1 MSNKKQEIIDRT
13 IEVLR
18 KEADLKGLKAL
29 TEVPED
35 VVVTKE
41 QCLENVAKE
50 LSLYDESYVAK
61 FLEIV
66 LEDIAKTIH

>member
-61 FLEIV
+61 SG
-66 LEDIAKTIH
+66 KCNR

>member
-18 KEADLKGLKAL
+18 KEADLKGLRAL

-61 FLEIV
+61 FLELV
-66 LEDIAKTIH
+66 LEDIAKTVH

>member
-18 KEADLKGLKAL
+18 KEADLKGLRAL

-41 QCLENVAKE
+41 QCLENVANE

-61 FLEIV
+61 FLELV
-66 LEDIAKTIH
+66 LEDIAKTVH

>member
-61 FLEIV
+61 FLELV
-66 LEDIAKTIH
+66 LEDIAKTVH

>member
-1 MSNKKQEIIDRT
+1 MNNKKQEIIDRIIKT
-13 IEVLR
+13 LR
-18 KEADLKGLKAL
+18 DTADLKGLKVL

-50 LSLYDESYVAK
+50 LNLYDESYVAK
-61 FLEIV
+61 FLELV
-66 LEDIAKTIH
+66 LEDIAKNSH

>member
-61 FLEIV
+61 FLELV

>member
-1 MSNKKQEIIDRT
+1 MTTKKQEIINRT
-13 IEVLR
+13 IETLR
-18 KEADLKGLKAL
+18 DTADLKGLRAL
-29 TEVPED
+29 TEVPKD

-66 LEDIAKTIH
+66 LEDIAKTVH

>member
-18 KEADLKGLKAL
+18 KEADLKGLRAL

-50 LSLYDESYVAK
+50 LSLYDEGYVAK
-61 FLEIV
+61 FLELV
-66 LEDIAKTIH
+66 LEDIAKTVH

>member
-13 IEVLR
+13 IETLR
-18 KEADLKGLKAL
+18 DTADLKGLKVL

-50 LSLYDESYVAK
+50 LSLYDEGYVAK
-61 FLEIV
+61 FLELV
-66 LEDIAKTIH
+66 LEDIAKNSH

>member
-35 VVVTKE
+35 VVITKE
-41 QCLENVAKE
+41 QCLENVANE